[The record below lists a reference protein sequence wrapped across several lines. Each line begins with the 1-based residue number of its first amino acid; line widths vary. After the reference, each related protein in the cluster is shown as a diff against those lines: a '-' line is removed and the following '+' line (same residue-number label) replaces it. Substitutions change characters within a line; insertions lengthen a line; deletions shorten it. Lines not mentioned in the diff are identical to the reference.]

1 MIQPTHPKR
10 VTAFSMIIG
19 LLLVFGLYFPTTA
32 SQRLSIFAVSGY
44 LICVVLLSVLIFR
57 RHGRVSAPVCIVLL
71 SITPLLLVFTFT
83 SGLSTLRPGALLGYG
98 ALSVLF
104 ISDLRDIRLPQ
115 WFGRL

>member
-1 MIQPTHPKR
+1 
-10 VTAFSMIIG
+10 
-19 LLLVFGLYFPTTA
+19 
-32 SQRLSIFAVSGY
+32 FAVSGY

-115 WFGRL
+115 WFGRLWVPVNIVNILAGLAIVAGVQPV